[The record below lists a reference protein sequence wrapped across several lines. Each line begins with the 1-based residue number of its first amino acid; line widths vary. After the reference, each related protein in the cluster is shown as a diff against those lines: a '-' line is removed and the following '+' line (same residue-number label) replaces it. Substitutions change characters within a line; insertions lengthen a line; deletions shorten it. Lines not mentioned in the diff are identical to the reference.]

1 METPMNKFLASAAV
15 AALAFAPIAASA
27 QSALVLDSTKSTG
40 NIEPVMIEPVVT
52 EAPVVVAGPGLGTAG
67 AIALGVGGLLL
78 VGLLLDDDDD
88 AAATTSTVVDG
99 ESGVVVNVE

>member
-15 AALAFAPIAASA
+15 ATLALAPLAATA

-40 NIEPVMIEPVVT
+40 NIQPVMVEPMVTEEPVVL
-52 EAPVVVAGPGLGTAG
+52 AGPGLSSAG

-78 VGLLLDDDDD
+78 VGALLDDDDD
-88 AAATTSTVVDG
+88 ATSTTSTLVDG
-99 ESGVVVNVE
+99 VSTVVNVE